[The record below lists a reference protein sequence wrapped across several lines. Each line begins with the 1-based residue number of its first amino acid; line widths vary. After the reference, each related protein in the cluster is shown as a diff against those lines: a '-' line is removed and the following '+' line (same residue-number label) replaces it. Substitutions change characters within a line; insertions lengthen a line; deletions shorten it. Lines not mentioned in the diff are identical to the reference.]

1 MDYVKPA
8 GVVTAMLEWGHRKL
22 TLRPLDLLIRGAMAG
37 AILGIATSLAATVA
51 VSTGQPLVGAVV
63 FPVGLIIIV
72 VLGLEILTGNFGL
85 LPLPWL
91 DRGAGGA
98 TILANWGWV
107 MIANLIGSVAYGALF
122 AIAVTNMG
130 AVEPAG
136 AAARIVAMAETK
148 TIGYAAFGMA
158 GLVAVFVKAILC
170 NWMVCLAIVLAM
182 ATTSTLG
189 KALMVWMPIFL
200 FFAQGFE
207 HSVVNMFVIPSGMM
221 LGAKVTL
228 ADWLL
233 WNQIPVTLGNLVGG
247 FLFTGLALY
256 TTYKPAMHSSSTL
269 GDALE
274 PIALSDSP
282 SLMPMQMTAE

>member
-1 MDYVKPA
+1 
-8 GVVTAMLEWGHRKL
+8 
-22 TLRPLDLLIRGAMAG
+22 
-37 AILGIATSLAATVA
+37 
-51 VSTGQPLVGAVV
+51 
-63 FPVGLIIIV
+63 
-72 VLGLEILTGNFGL
+72 
-85 LPLPWL
+85 
-91 DRGAGGA
+91 
-98 TILANWGWV
+98 
-107 MIANLIGSVAYGALF
+107 
-122 AIAVTNMG
+122 
-130 AVEPAG
+130 
-136 AAARIVAMAETK
+136 
-148 TIGYAAFGMA
+148 
-158 GLVAVFVKAILC
+158 
-170 NWMVCLAIVLAM
+170 
-182 ATTSTLG
+182 
-189 KALMVWMPIFL
+189 MPIFL

-282 SLMPMQMTAE
+282 SLTPMQMTAE